1 MDHILSDLRFAVRML
16 AKRPL
21 QTAVAII
28 ALAIGIGANTA
39 IFSVVHAALLEPLPY
54 PEANRLVVVWGNH
67 PDIGD
72 EEASA
77 PDYNDWREQSR
88 SFADMGALQFASLN
102 LSGDGEPER
111 LVGVRAQ
118 ASVFSTLGAAPA
130 LGRYFTPEEDVPN
143 GPRVV
148 VLAHDLWER
157 RYGASPEVLGRTIQV
172 NGHPH
177 VVIGVMPKEMRLPLA
192 DPSLAVPLGLDP
204 TQFGRRADFLGVIGR
219 LAPGVE
225 LDEAQAEMTG
235 IAARLTEQY
244 PTTNTGWTVRLVGL
258 HDEIVKDARLLLLV
272 LLGAVALLLLIACA
286 NVANLQLARAAT
298 RHREIAVRAALGAG
312 RSRIVAQLLT
322 EGLLLSIAG
331 AAVGLLVAPWVTDA
345 LLSMRPPGL
354 DLPDAIPLNRW
365 VLLFTAALA
374 VATGLVFGLAPA
386 LHLGKTR
393 LAETLKEGS
402 RSVAGDSR
410 RWLRGAL
417 VVAQVG
423 LALVLLVGVGLLVR
437 SFNNLVAVD
446 LGFDASRTLMAGV
459 TLPESDY
466 PDAARR
472 VVLYD
477 QAREALAAIPGVRSV
492 SVTAVPPLVS
502 LGPQLTFTQEGAPAS
517 ADGSEADASIRSV
530 DPSFFDS
537 MSVPVLAGRSLAESD
552 RAGAPNVVVINETM
566 ARQIWP
572 QGDAIGKRIAFDGTD
587 DGPTFR
593 EVVGIV
599 GDVRQDGPSEPEYR
613 GVYLPY
619 AQRPT
624 STLFFLVKS
633 DVDATS
639 LAQPVRQ
646 AVSTIDSKLPL
657 FAVRTL
663 DEVLS
668 RSLAPRTFATS
679 LFGAFGS
686 VALLLAALGL
696 YSVVAYVVA
705 QQTREIGIRMALGAT
720 WSTIVGLVLRRGGVL
735 VAAGVV
741 VGGVVAAAA
750 GRLIESM
757 LFDVS
762 PFDPVAFA
770 AAAAALTV
778 AALAA
783 CVVPARR
790 AARIDPME
798 ALRHE

>member
-1 MDHILSDLRFAVRML
+1 MDHLLSDLRFAVRML

-21 QTAVAII
+21 QTAVAVI

-54 PEANRLVVVWGNH
+54 PEANHLVVVWGNH

-72 EEASA
+72 EAASA

-88 SFADMGALQFASLN
+88 SFADMGAMQFASLN

-157 RYGASPEVLGRTIQV
+157 RYGASPEILGRSIQV

-177 VVIGVMPKEMRLPLA
+177 VVVGVMPKEMRLPLA

-204 TQFGRRADFLGVIGR
+204 SQFGRRADFLGVIGR
-219 LAPGVE
+219 LAPGIAI
-225 LDEAQAEMTG
+225 DEAQAEMTG
-235 IAARLTEQY
+235 IAARLTAQY
-244 PTTNTGWTVRLVGL
+244 PATNTGWTVRLVGL

-298 RHREIAVRAALGAG
+298 RHREIAVRAALGAA

-322 EGLLLSIAG
+322 EGLLLSLAG

-345 LLSMRPPGL
+345 LLAMRPPGL

-477 QAREALAAIPGVRSV
+477 QAREAVVAIPGVRSV

-517 ADGSEADASIRSV
+517 ADGGEADASIRSV
-530 DPSFFDS
+530 DPSFFAS

-552 RAGAPNVVVINETM
+552 RAGTPNVVVINEKM

-572 QGDAIGKRIAFDGTD
+572 QGDAIGRRIAFDGTD

-593 EVVGIV
+593 EIVGIV

-613 GVYLPY
+613 GVYVPY

-633 DVDATS
+633 DVDAAA

-646 AVSTIDSKLPL
+646 AVSSIDPKLPL

-741 VGGVVAAAA
+741 AGGVVAAAA

-783 CVVPARR
+783 CIVPARR